1 MVFMVLTGH
10 HLDCTIMVFMVS
22 DFSFSVSFGSVL
34 EKKCDYGFGF
44 LLETVLPDASTAPG
58 RTKY

>member
-1 MVFMVLTGH
+1 
-10 HLDCTIMVFMVS
+10 MVFMVS